1 MKPLLIT
8 VALFGGCCIAG
19 VLAAR
24 AEIPRGPVARDMVD
38 LIEVNHFY
46 DDCGRLVFDQAIYY
60 DWHPVERRHHVRA
73 WRLIKDDSQLPV
85 RDWQQGGYLSVW
97 QDGELLRVVRS
108 SAIRETWSQFDPELA
123 ERDALPPDRRRELT
137 KVRGR

>member
-1 MKPLLIT
+1 MKPALIT
-8 VALFGGCCIAG
+8 TLLFAGCLLAA
-19 VLAAR
+19 LAAR

-85 RDWQQGGYLSVW
+85 RDWQQGGFLSVW
-97 QDGELLRVVRS
+97 QDGDLLRVVRS
-108 SAIRETWSQFDPELA
+108 TAVRETWTQWDVEVA
-123 ERDALPPDRRRELT
+123 ERDALPKERRRELT

>member
-8 VALFGGCCIAG
+8 VALFAGCCIAG
-19 VLAAR
+19 VIAAR
-24 AEIPRGPVARDMVD
+24 AEIPRGPA
-38 LIEVNHFY
+38 
-46 DDCGRLVFDQAIYY
+46 
-60 DWHPVERRHHVRA
+60 ERRHHVRA

-85 RDWQQGGYLSVW
+85 RDWQQGGFLSVW

-108 SAIRETWSQFDPELA
+108 SAIRETWSQYDPELA
-123 ERDALPPDRRRELT
+123 EREALPPDRRRELT